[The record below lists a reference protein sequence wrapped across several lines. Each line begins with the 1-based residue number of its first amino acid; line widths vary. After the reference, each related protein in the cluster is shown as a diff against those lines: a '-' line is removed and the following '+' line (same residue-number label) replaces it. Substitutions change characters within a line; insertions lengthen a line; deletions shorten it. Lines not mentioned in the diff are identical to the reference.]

1 MYKSTTLSNS
11 WFMGSVR
18 AAGSQRVK
26 QPEYTSKSK
35 PTKPKGGSDDKF
47 NKGLKKVIGLVR
59 NLSVRAVNACE
70 THKLIDDKQQ
80 TKQLS
85 GIVNPVMTLSDEQDD
100 DFVVDMVD
108 FEIDELD
115 LLKETN

>member
-26 QPEYTSKSK
+26 QSECTSGPK
-35 PTKPKGGSDDKF
+35 KPKTKEDSDDKF

-59 NLSVRAVNACE
+59 KLSVRAVNACE
-70 THKLIDDKQQ
+70 MHKLIDTKQQ
-80 TKQLS
+80 AKQLS
-85 GIVNPVMTLSDEQDD
+85 GIDNPLMAHSDEQDD
-100 DFVVDMVD
+100 DVGLDMVD
-108 FEIDELD
+108 FEIDESD
-115 LLKETN
+115 LTTEAD